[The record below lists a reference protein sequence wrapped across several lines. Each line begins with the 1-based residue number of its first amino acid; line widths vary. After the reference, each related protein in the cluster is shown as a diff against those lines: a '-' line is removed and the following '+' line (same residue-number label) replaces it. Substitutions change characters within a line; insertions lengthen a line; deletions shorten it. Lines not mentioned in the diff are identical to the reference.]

1 MIDKKIANE
10 IFKNIKKISTSKKL
24 ILHSPFIKKDDL
36 ESVKKCLKS
45 SYISTVS
52 NYTNLFEKKLKN
64 FTKSNY
70 VISTINGTSA
80 LQVAINTCGIKKNE
94 EVLIP
99 NLNYIASSN
108 ATLYCNAIPH
118 FVDVEKKTLGI
129 DIDKLKIYLKKISV
143 KKKGKLYNI
152 KTKRIISAIIPT
164 HIFGNPCQIDKLIK
178 LSKFYNLKIIEDA
191 SEALGTF
198 YKRKHL
204 GTFGDIGV
212 LSFNGNK
219 IISTGGGG
227 ALLIKNKKNF
237 KKALSLTKISRKNN
251 NSWNYDYDD
260 IGYNYRLP
268 GLNASLGIS
277 QIKKINKILNLKKLI
292 NTKYK
297 KVFSENKYFEL
308 LSEIEQTKSNHWL
321 NTIFLFNSNLK
332 LRDNVVNE
340 LNKRNIGARPVWK
353 LMHKIK
359 HLSKFPKDNLNNS
372 IILEKGLINL
382 PSSPDIYE

>member
-1 MIDKKIANE
+1 MIHKKIVD
-10 IFKNIKKISTSKKL
+10 IISKNIYKISSSKKL
-24 ILHSPFIKKDDL
+24 ILHSPFIKKDDFK
-36 ESVKKCLKS
+36 SVNKCLKS
-45 SYISTVS
+45 TYISTVS
-52 NYTNLFEKKLKN
+52 NYTNFFEKKLGQ
-64 FTKSNY
+64 FTKSKY

-80 LQVAINTCGIKKNE
+80 LQVAISACGIKKNE

-118 FVDVEKKTLGI
+118 FIDVEKKSLGI
-129 DIDKLKIYLKKISV
+129 DIDKLNTYLKNISV
-143 KKKGKLYNI
+143 KKRGKLYNK
-152 KTKRIISAIIPT
+152 KTKKIISAIIPT
-164 HIFGNPCQIDKLIK
+164 HIFGNPCRIDKLLK

-198 YKRKHL
+198 YKNKHL
-204 GTFGDIGV
+204 GTFGDIGI

-227 ALLIKNKKNF
+227 ALLIKDKKVF

-251 NSWNYDYDD
+251 YSQNYDYDG

-277 QIKKINKILNLKKLI
+277 QIKKIKKILNLKKKI
-292 NTKYK
+292 NKKYK
-297 KVFSENKYFEL
+297 KIFKENKYFTL
-308 LSEIEQTKSNHWL
+308 LHEIEKTKSNHWL
-321 NTIFLFNSNLK
+321 NTIFLFNSNLQ
-332 LRDNVVNE
+332 LRDRVVNE

-359 HLSKFPKDNLNNS
+359 HLSKFPKDNLSNS

-382 PSSPDIYE
+382 PSSPEIYE

>member
-1 MIDKKIANE
+1 MIHKKIVDIISKSINE
-10 IFKNIKKISTSKKL
+10 ISSSKKL
-24 ILHSPFIKKDDL
+24 TLHSPFIKKDDI
-36 ESVKKCLKS
+36 ESVNKCLKS
-45 SYISTVS
+45 TYISTVS
-52 NYTNLFEKKLKN
+52 NYTNFFEKKLGQ
-64 FTKSNY
+64 FTKSKY

-80 LQVAINTCGIKKNE
+80 LQVAIIACGVKKDE

-118 FVDVEKKTLGI
+118 YIDVEKKTLGI
-129 DIDKLKIYLKKISV
+129 DIDKLNNYLKNISF
-143 KKKGKLYNI
+143 KKRGKLYNR
-152 KTKRIISAIIPT
+152 KTKKIISAIIPT
-164 HIFGNPCQIDKLIK
+164 HIFGNPCRIDKLLR

-198 YKRKHL
+198 YKNKHL
-204 GTFGDIGV
+204 GTFGDVGI

-227 ALLIKNKKNF
+227 ALLIKDKKVF
-237 KKALSLTKISRKNN
+237 EKALSLTKISRKNN
-251 NSWNYDYDD
+251 YSWNYDYEG

-277 QIKKINKILNLKKLI
+277 QIKKIKKILNLKKKI
-292 NTKYK
+292 NKKYK
-297 KVFSENKYFEL
+297 KVFKENNYFTL
-308 LSEIEQTKSNHWL
+308 LHEIEKTKSNHWL
-321 NTIFLFNSNLK
+321 NTIFLFNSNLQ
-332 LRDNVVNE
+332 LRNLVINE
-340 LNKRNIGARPVWK
+340 LNKRNIGVRPVWK

-359 HLSKFPKDNLNNS
+359 HLSKFPKDNLSNS

-382 PSSPDIYE
+382 PSSPEIYE

>member
-1 MIDKKIANE
+1 MIHKTIVSE
-10 IFKNIKKISTSKKL
+10 ISKNIRKISNSKKL
-24 ILHSPFIKKDDL
+24 ILHSPFIKSDDL

-45 SYISTVS
+45 SYISSIS
-52 NYTNLFEKKLKN
+52 NYTDLFEKKLKN

-70 VISTINGTSA
+70 VVSTINGTSA
-80 LQVAINTCGIKKNE
+80 LQVALNACGIKKNE

-118 FVDVEKKTLGI
+118 FIDVEKKTLGI
-129 DIDKLKIYLKKISV
+129 DVDKLKIYLKRISV

-152 KTKRIISAIIPT
+152 KTKKIISAIIPT

-178 LSKFYNLKIIEDA
+178 LSKLYNLKVIEDS

-198 YKRKHL
+198 YKKKHL
-204 GTFGDIGV
+204 GTFGDIGI

-227 ALLIKNKKNF
+227 ALLVKDKKNF
-237 KKALSLTKISRKNN
+237 QKALSLTKISRINN
-251 NSWNYDYDD
+251 KSWNYDYDD
-260 IGYNYRLP
+260 IGYNYRMP

-277 QIKKINKILNLKKLI
+277 QMKKINKILSLKKEI
-292 NTKYK
+292 NVKYK
-297 KVFSENKYFEL
+297 KLFKNNQYFEL
-308 LSEIEQTKSNHWL
+308 LREIQQTRSNHWL

-332 LRDNVVNE
+332 LRDNVVSE
-340 LNKRNIGARPVWK
+340 LNKKNIGVRPVWK
-353 LMHKIK
+353 LMHKIR

-372 IILEKGLINL
+372 IKLEKGLINL